1 MVPRWWPSQCHSSDH
16 HGTRMVAIV
25 VPWRRWLVW
34 YQGGGHCGA
43 TAVTTMVPRWWP
55 SRCRGSSHTAT
66 IPLALPSPQSVTGT
80 FCPAHEDSALVSCG
94 LDRGRFLLSD
104 VPFPGSTPVLLKRP
118 SFCPAKRLG
127 ERPELPLPAELRG
140 RGVAAGVAVLLRAST
155 GRILLTRRAST
166 LSIFPNIWVPPG
178 GHVEPGEELLAV
190 GLRELEEET
199 GLRLPAGTFS
209 WGTLGLWEVTPCS
222 AGGAQHPW
230 VGGGTGLR
238 CVPPPHC
245 CPWGWGVAPGSP
257 RAPPVSPQ
265 SLYPPMLSRGLPRR
279 HHVVTYL
286 LLRSDEPH
294 AQLEARMRPNE
305 SEVSAYAWLEPPVLA
320 AIAATGDEVKGLGG
334 VPSALPATISITELS
349 GGSASSTRLP
359 TATLLATAPARG
371 EDVERVSTGTKF
383 ALGLCLGS
391 QGRP

>member
-209 WGTLGLWEVTPCS
+209 WGTLGLWE
-222 AGGAQHPW
+222 
-230 VGGGTGLR
+230 
-238 CVPPPHC
+238 
-245 CPWGWGVAPGSP
+245 
-257 RAPPVSPQ
+257 